1 MVAQCLHINVLLVMY
16 SMYSNVLCI
25 SVHIAALVLCVQYF
39 HKEPTVTAQES
50 PVNSLQCEPCHLAA
64 AIGACMRNTH
74 TTCKLD

>member
-39 HKEPTVTAQES
+39 HKELTFTAQE
-50 PVNSLQCEPCHLAA
+50 
-64 AIGACMRNTH
+64 
-74 TTCKLD
+74 